1 MRKVSHNVKIPDE
14 VLPFFSELKS
24 DHVIAVGLSGGIDS
38 AVAAALLK
46 SAGCDVIGLSM
57 RIWPEASPASHT
69 GRTACFGP
77 GEAADLALAQSVAE
91 RLGIAYHAVL
101 LEEEYRREV
110 LDYTRSEYLQGRT
123 PNPCVRCNA
132 RVKIGLL
139 LERARA
145 LGLHFDRFATGHY
158 ARCLWHA
165 GRGRYRLLR
174 GIDCSKDQSYFL
186 AQLSQ
191 QQLAQLILPLGY
203 LTKNRVRALAS
214 EAGWKDL
221 LARKESQDFI
231 ENESWSLLFDQ
242 KARIAPGDIVD
253 REGRVLGQ
261 HRGLVH
267 YTIGQRKGLGIG
279 GAGEPWYVVGLDV
292 TSNRVIV
299 GRRSEA
305 FSRGLEASRLNWIGL
320 AQPPAP
326 VFRCLCQLRVSHTA
340 APATVRILD
349 EDKFEVIFDTPQFAI
364 APGQLA
370 ALYDGEELLGAGL
383 IDKSIAA

>member
-1 MRKVSHNVKIPDE
+1 MKIPDE
-14 VLPFFSELKS
+14 VLPFLSDLKS
-24 DHVIAVGLSGGIDS
+24 DNVIAVGLSGGIDS

-57 RIWPEASPASHT
+57 RIWPEASTASHT

-91 RLGIAYHAVL
+91 RLGIAYHVVL

-110 LDYTRSEYLQGRT
+110 LDYTRNEYLQGRT

-139 LERARA
+139 LERASA

-158 ARCLWHA
+158 ARRLWDP

-174 GIDCSKDQSYFL
+174 GVDCSKDQSYFL

-214 EAGWKDL
+214 EAGWEDL

-231 ENESWSLLFDQ
+231 ENGNWSLLFDQ
-242 KARIAPGDIVD
+242 EARIAPGDIVD
-253 REGRVLGQ
+253 CDGRVLGQ

-292 TSNRVIV
+292 ASNRVIV

-305 FSRGLEASRLNWIGL
+305 FSRGLEASRLNWLGL
-320 AQPPAP
+320 AQPPAQ
-326 VFRCLCQLRVSHTA
+326 VFRCLCQLRISHTA

-349 EDKFEVIFDTPQFAI
+349 EDKLEVIFDTPQFAI

-383 IDKSIAA
+383 IDKSIAV